1 MPKTHKTT
9 LADRISFSTLKKIMK
24 DFYGLAIVRP
34 KIRTPLQ
41 KIQDWTEYLNRIQN
55 DLRLTLGEK
64 PMRAFVTTL

>member
-9 LADRISFSTLKKIMK
+9 LADLISFCTLKKIMK
-24 DFYGLAIVRP
+24 DFYGLARVRP
-34 KIRTPLQ
+34 KIRIPLQ